1 MIRRL
6 GGRTTGFEG
15 EVGEFGDLLGLSA
28 SAKCKETS
36 SETDSEK
43 DQDDKSDKKF
53 HHRRS
58 HGGATGIVSDG
69 ESGDDG
75 HC

>member
-15 EVGEFGDLLGLSA
+15 EVGEFLDLLGLSA
-28 SAKCKETS
+28 SANCKETS
-36 SETDSEK
+36 SETDGEK
-43 DQDDKSDKKF
+43 DEDDKCDKKF
-53 HHRRS
+53 HHGWS
-58 HGGATGIVSDG
+58 HGGATGLVSDD
-69 ESGDDG
+69 EFGDDG